1 VEQDHFSKGVL
12 LISCEIQ
19 RPSRG
24 TGQPRGK
31 GAARVDEHS
40 GGEENAGTGE
50 GICVRKMD

>member
-1 VEQDHFSKGVL
+1 MEQDHFSKGVL

-50 GICVRKMD
+50 GICARKMD